1 MENQSKINTMIIP
14 DNLVIFI
21 SGVPGMG
28 KTTISYEMLK
38 KYEKFRRDRF
48 DKGGFK
54 RI

>member
-1 MENQSKINTMIIP
+1 MIIP

-38 KYEKFRRDRF
+38 KYEKFRKLILKTIMR
-48 DKGGFK
+48 KQ
-54 RI
+54 